1 MKAFEVT
8 QLLFLLSMPLTSHA
22 AFLSPSQRRLSGWT
36 ARHHTAIFMSDDDD
50 TKDDFY
56 RDLQKAK
63 NEKLGSPIPKEQLK
77 ESAQESEQEFLAAMK
92 KTSEEFQAAKEA
104 LGSTGA
110 VDLFL
115 GKIQKEEQAEKSRQE
130 HDDDDDDEDE

>member
-1 MKAFEVT
+1 MNAD
-8 QLLFLLSMPLTSHA
+8 
-22 AFLSPSQRRLSGWT
+22 
-36 ARHHTAIFMSDDDD
+36 SDDGDED
-50 TKDDFY
+50 GDFY
-56 RDLQKAK
+56 RDLKQAK
-63 NEKLGSPIPKEQLK
+63 NEKLGSPIPKEQVK

-115 GKIQKEEQAEKSRQE
+115 GKIQKEEQAEKKIQE
-130 HDDDDDDEDE
+130 HEDEEEVFPSHRNSCLLTTLPPREKIPNCFSFIG